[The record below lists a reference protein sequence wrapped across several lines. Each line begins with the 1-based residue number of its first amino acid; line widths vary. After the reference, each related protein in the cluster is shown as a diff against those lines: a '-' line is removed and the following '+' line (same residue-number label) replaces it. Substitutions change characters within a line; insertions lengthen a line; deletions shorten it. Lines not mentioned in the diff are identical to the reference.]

1 MTSDQLRQLARKR
14 LTPDAGESQG
24 DFLLNPDIRKR
35 FDQSHD
41 TSSTESPLSTVGA
54 HEGPQGEGCS
64 WLWVAAILISTALA
78 IYFLA

>member
-1 MTSDQLRQLARKR
+1 MTAER
-14 LTPDAGESQG
+14 PDLDNAP
-24 DFLLNPDIRKR
+24 LNPDIRKR

-54 HEGPQGEGCS
+54 HEGPQGEGWS
-64 WLWVAAILISTALA
+64 WLWVAAVLISIALA